1 MWPYPPTPSVVRLPS
16 ARLARVGLF
25 LAERLRKLQSSTG
38 RFAHTPLC
46 WHTLGDPAP
55 VEPSLCPIVC
65 RIRVWPVVICPPQ
78 KKLLPRYNRNC
89 FYSEANRVREDLA
102 PSHDLVC
109 SGLDSKGQCET
120 NGILLAGDHVT
131 GG

>member
-1 MWPYPPTPSVVRLPS
+1 MSDRLPYPCLASGHLP
-16 ARLARVGLF
+16 
-25 LAERLRKLQSSTG
+25 
-38 RFAHTPLC
+38 
-46 WHTLGDPAP
+46 
-55 VEPSLCPIVC
+55 
-65 RIRVWPVVICPPQ
+65 PP
-78 KKLLPRYNRNC
+78 KKTIAA
-89 FYSEANRVREDLA
+89 FYLMLSNADGPFCGSGANRVREDLA